1 MKIVYC
7 IDSINGIGGIQ
18 HVTLEKANAL
28 AEYDSNTVWILFADH
43 SGKRHFT
50 ISPKVHTIDL
60 NINYYEDD
68 WKSKW
73 HVLKGIL
80 IKRRKH
86 KKALK
91 QALNDIQPNIVIS
104 VGQSEKN
111 LVPAIPG
118 NWATIREFHFVRN
131 YRHLVARSVFDRLLA
146 IGGAFVESFTL
157 KKYDWIVTLTQED
170 LLRNW
175 SRWKKISVI
184 PNPVQ
189 LSPSRASLGSN
200 RILAVGRLVYQKNF
214 SSLIRAFALVAKRF
228 PQWSLDIFGEGPE
241 RKSLSTL
248 INALGLSEVVH
259 LKGQSTRI
267 QEIMLDYSTIAFS
280 SRFEG
285 FSLVLSEAMS
295 CGLPVVS
302 YACPCGPRD
311 FVQDGV
317 NGFLVPP
324 GDEITL
330 ADRLCLLIED
340 ENLRVKMGGL
350 AFESSKRFRLGSII
364 PQWTAL
370 FHSLTQKECVQ

>member
-1 MKIVYC
+1 MRIVYC
-7 IDSINGIGGIQ
+7 LDSINYVGGIQ
-18 HVTLEKANAL
+18 QVTVTKANAL
-28 AEYDSNTVWILFADH
+28 VLLPGNDIWIIVTDN
-43 SGKRHFT
+43 SGEKRGRVSPAIHFLN
-50 ISPKVHTIDL
+50 L
-60 NINYYEDD
+60 NINYYKDD
-68 WKSKW
+68 WKSNW

-91 QALNDIQPNIVIS
+91 QALNDIQPDIVIS

-111 LVPAIPG
+111 LVPAIQG

-131 YRHLVARSVFDRLLA
+131 YRHLVARSIFDRLLA
-146 IGGAFVESFTL
+146 LGGTFVDYFTL
-157 KKYDWIVTLTQED
+157 KKYDRIVTLTQED

-175 SRWKKISVI
+175 SHWKNVTVI

-189 LSPSRASLGSN
+189 LSTSRASLVSN
-200 RILAVGRLVYQKNF
+200 RIIAAGRLVYQKNF

-228 PQWSLDIFGEGPE
+228 PNWSLDIFGEGPE

-259 LKGQSTRI
+259 LKGQSSRI
-267 QEIMLDYSTIAFS
+267 QEIMPDYSLFALS

-285 FSLVLSEAMS
+285 FPLVIIEALS

-311 FVQDGV
+311 IVRNGV
-317 NGFLVPP
+317 NGFLVSP
-324 GDEITL
+324 GDETTL
-330 ADRLCLLIED
+330 ADCLCQLIED
-340 ENLRVKMGGL
+340 VNLRGKMGRL
-350 AFESSKRFRLGSII
+350 AFESSKQFGLDIIVHQWMDLFR
-364 PQWTAL
+364 
-370 FHSLTQKECVQ
+370 SLTEKRCAQ